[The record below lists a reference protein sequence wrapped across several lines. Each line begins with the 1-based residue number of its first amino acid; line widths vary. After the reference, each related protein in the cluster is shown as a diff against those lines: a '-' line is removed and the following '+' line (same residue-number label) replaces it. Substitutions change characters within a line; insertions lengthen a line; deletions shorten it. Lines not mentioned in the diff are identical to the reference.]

1 MILVDTDVLLDV
13 LEEDAEWS
21 DWSQDQLDAASATD
35 NLAINAII
43 YSELSIGFS
52 RIEELEAVITEASL
66 AVEDIPR
73 EALFLAGR
81 AFLRYRCSRGP
92 AVAPANAR
100 CGALSNLFPDSV
112 AYHAVIDTL
121 GPPESAD
128 RALWLT
134 RPMRPFKDV
143 AAEKRRRNGES
154 W

>member
-73 EALFLAGR
+73 EALFLAGKV
-81 AFLRYRCSRGP
+81 FLRYRRGRGTKRGVLP
-92 AVAPANAR
+92 DFYIGAHAAVRQWP
-100 CGALSNLFPDSV
+100 L
-112 AYHAVIDTL
+112 
-121 GPPESAD
+121 
-128 RALWLT
+128 LT
-134 RPMRPFKDV
+134 RDV
-143 AAEKRRRNGES
+143 GRYRTYFPTVS
-154 W
+154 LITP